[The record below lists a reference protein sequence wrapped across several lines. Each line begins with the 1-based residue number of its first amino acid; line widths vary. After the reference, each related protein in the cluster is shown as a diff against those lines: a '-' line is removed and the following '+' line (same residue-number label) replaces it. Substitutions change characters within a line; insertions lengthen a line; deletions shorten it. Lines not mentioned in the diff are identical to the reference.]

1 MTGKGLLFGDEA
13 YRDYGSKF
21 VYTYSLVGADDKLI
35 ANIDHSIKA
44 LKKRLCSS
52 RDPNSWHFHM
62 KELCRS
68 DHRRT
73 QDFQGLG

>member
-1 MTGKGLLFGDEA
+1 MMKA

-35 ANIDHSIKA
+35 ANIDHSDQSFKEKA
-44 LKKRLCSS
+44 LL
-52 RDPNSWHFHM
+52 FQ
-62 KELCRS
+62 RS
-68 DHRRT
+68 EFLAFSHEGVVPYQTTGKT